1 MKSYLQIQVFIIL
14 FLLSNF
20 LVSCAST
27 RKLSLSDLDVKFK
40 NYEKSE
46 LDPLSNSE
54 KEIPVTNKPVYDT
67 FFEQGNRT
75 ILFLQLAEKTIE
87 VYTNH
92 KNENKDISKEM
103 EVALNLQETLP
114 SIIASIPSLIA
125 SGEEIQKNIDAD
137 FAGTQKAM
145 LPAVSV
151 EITQILKGLGEYSPK
166 SASILEE
173 INRIRSNVDNFSE
186 KKVDEVKEDI
196 KENDSSLVQIEE
208 RNIEADRQEDNNVSQ
223 LKKRDFINDSPSSN
237 KDFIYKK
244 ISPELGTKIKSPR
257 ILDENENLTNEE
269 KLERDYKKEINAGL
283 IRVFQAESIND
294 VASLT
299 KILKNHSIPRIRAAS
314 AYALGRLKKGRISLE
329 KAIDTDGFVVRTA
342 AYKSLAEIGDKKS
355 LSYFIEG
362 IRSEDPEIKAASF
375 HGLGKTK
382 DPVGR
387 ELILGK
393 GLTSELIIVIAESL
407 RGLAYFKVP
416 VDIDLIQ
423 RYISV
428 DEKELQLAA
437 IDALILHNT
446 PESLKSLEDALD
458 KYPKLTNEIL
468 DAIGKSK
475 ELAATFF
482 LVRASQ
488 IYEDEKVIE
497 KVGQLLLKRK
507 AFGDYALVVSNQDS
521 LRMEPNERASS
532 ITNINKGDVGI
543 LKSSTKKRYVVRI
556 EDELVEDVYRNIL
569 VENRILGSKT
579 RYVSGWVFG
588 KKIQLIT
595 INKPKGT
602 TPARLKNIQTGKHQN
617 IFQPIPSK
625 PNSEEKE
632 SSPK

>member
-1 MKSYLQIQVFIIL
+1 M
-14 FLLSNF
+14 
-20 LVSCAST
+20 
-27 RKLSLSDLDVKFK
+27 
-40 NYEKSE
+40 
-46 LDPLSNSE
+46 DPLANSE
-54 KEIPVTNKPVYDT
+54 KEIPITNKPVYDS
-67 FFEQGNRT
+67 FFDEGNRT
-75 ILFLQLAEKTIE
+75 LLFLKLAENTID

-114 SIIASIPSLIA
+114 NLIA
-125 SGEEIQKNIDAD
+125 TIPTLIATGNEIQKNIDAD

-151 EITQILKGLGEYSPK
+151 EITQILKGLAEYAPK
-166 SASILEE
+166 SPLILEE
-173 INRIRSNVDNFSE
+173 INRIRSDINNFSE
-186 KKVDEVKEDI
+186 NKVE
-196 KENDSSLVQIEE
+196 ENISSNLNKDGNENNDPSLVENTEE
-208 RNIEADRQEDNNVSQ
+208 RNIEKAVNENESKVSQ
-223 LKKRDFINDSPSSN
+223 LKKRDFINDTSSPSN
-237 KDFIYKK
+237 KDFIFKK
-244 ISPELGTKIKSPR
+244 ISPDLGTKIKSPR
-257 ILDENENLTNEE
+257 ILNENEQLTDEQKEERNYKIKINE
-269 KLERDYKKEINAGL
+269 GL
-283 IRVFQAESIND
+283 IRVFQAESVND
-294 VASLT
+294 TSSLT

-314 AYALGRLKKGRISLE
+314 AYALGRLRKGRISLE

-342 AYKSLAEIGDKKS
+342 AYKSLAEIGDKRS

-393 GLTSELIIVIAESL
+393 GLTSELLIVISESL

-521 LRMEPNERASS
+521 LRMEPNERATP
-532 ITNINKGDVGI
+532 ITNINKSDVGL
-543 LKSSTKKRYVVRI
+543 LKSSTNKRYVVRI
-556 EDELVEDVYRNIL
+556 EDELVEDVYRKIL
-569 VENRILGSKT
+569 VENRILGSKD
-579 RYVSGWVFG
+579 RYVSGWIFG

-595 INKPKGT
+595 INKPKGSS
-602 TPARLKNIQTGKHQN
+602 PARLKNIQTGKHQN
-617 IFQPIPSK
+617 IFQPIATKPKSK
-625 PNSEEKE
+625 EQEPNTEEPNPKE
-632 SSPK
+632 

>member
-1 MKSYLQIQVFIIL
+1 
-14 FLLSNF
+14 
-20 LVSCAST
+20 
-27 RKLSLSDLDVKFK
+27 
-40 NYEKSE
+40 
-46 LDPLSNSE
+46 
-54 KEIPVTNKPVYDT
+54 
-67 FFEQGNRT
+67 
-75 ILFLQLAEKTIE
+75 
-87 VYTNH
+87 
-92 KNENKDISKEM
+92 
-103 EVALNLQETLP
+103 
-114 SIIASIPSLIA
+114 
-125 SGEEIQKNIDAD
+125 
-137 FAGTQKAM
+137 
-145 LPAVSV
+145 
-151 EITQILKGLGEYSPK
+151 
-166 SASILEE
+166 
-173 INRIRSNVDNFSE
+173 
-186 KKVDEVKEDI
+186 
-196 KENDSSLVQIEE
+196 
-208 RNIEADRQEDNNVSQ
+208 
-223 LKKRDFINDSPSSN
+223 
-237 KDFIYKK
+237 
-244 ISPELGTKIKSPR
+244 
-257 ILDENENLTNEE
+257 
-269 KLERDYKKEINAGL
+269 
-283 IRVFQAESIND
+283 
-294 VASLT
+294 
-299 KILKNHSIPRIRAAS
+299 
-314 AYALGRLKKGRISLE
+314 
-329 KAIDTDGFVVRTA
+329 
-342 AYKSLAEIGDKKS
+342 
-355 LSYFIEG
+355 
-362 IRSEDPEIKAASF
+362 
-375 HGLGKTK
+375 
-382 DPVGR
+382 
-387 ELILGK
+387 
-393 GLTSELIIVIAESL
+393 L